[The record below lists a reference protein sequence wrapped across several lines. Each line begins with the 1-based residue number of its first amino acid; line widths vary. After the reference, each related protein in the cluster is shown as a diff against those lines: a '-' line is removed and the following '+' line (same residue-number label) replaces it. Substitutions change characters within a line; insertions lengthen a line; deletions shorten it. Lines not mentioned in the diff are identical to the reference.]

1 MLTPV
6 MFDCNHDN
14 DVDWDAVA
22 TWAWGCSLKV
32 AQGLGMTDH
41 TFASRRVEAEK
52 RGILVGGYD
61 FSTDD
66 DVAANVTR
74 YLGLLSP
81 GPTTQAELDF
91 EDLARHAMSGDQA
104 HEWLDRVNQRM
115 GRAATLYGGNRIREH
130 VGSQDKK
137 WIDMAAVTPLWLCQY
152 KNVQAS
158 TLDELDRHIS
168 VPPPWKHWT
177 YLQYAADGAGPA
189 PHKMPGVENKAD
201 LNVYRGDRA
210 AFAAGWPGAPLPAP
224 EAVA

>member
-14 DVDWDAVA
+14 DIDWDAVA

-41 TFASRRVEAEK
+41 TFASRRAEAEK

-81 GPTTQAELDF
+81 GPQTQAELDF

-104 HEWLDRVNQRM
+104 WEWLDRVNQRM

-130 VGSQDKK
+130 IRSQDKK

-152 KNVQAS
+152 KNVQAD
-158 TLDELDRHIS
+158 TLNELDRHIS
-168 VPPPWKHWT
+168 VPPPWKRWT

-210 AFAAGWPGAPLPAP
+210 AFAAGWPGQALPAP